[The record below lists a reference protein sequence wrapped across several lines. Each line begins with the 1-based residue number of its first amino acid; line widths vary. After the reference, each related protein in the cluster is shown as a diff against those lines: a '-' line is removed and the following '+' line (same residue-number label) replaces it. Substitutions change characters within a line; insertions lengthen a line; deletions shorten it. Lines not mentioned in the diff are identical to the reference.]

1 MGEITPNNA
10 VAPSVVYR
18 FGLFT
23 LDSASGT
30 LTRNG
35 IRVKLQDQP
44 FQLLVLLLERS
55 GQIVSRE
62 EIQQRLWPGNTFVEF
77 DKSLGVAVLKVRE
90 ALADEANNPRFVET
104 VPRRGYRFI
113 VPVSMQDPNESAAA
127 RKPDQ
132 DQEGRS
138 EVSTREQLAASVR
151 PSLWRGWYWILPLAM
166 VVMGFAV
173 YRFRLVS
180 HASSPANV
188 ALSNVRVRRSVAVLG
203 FRNLP
208 GRPEDKWL
216 SPAFCEMLNTDLA
229 AGGELRLVS
238 GEDVA
243 RAKSELPLADED
255 TLAGSTLHR
264 LRVDPGA
271 DVVVLGSYV
280 VLATKGTNHIR
291 LDVRVQDT
299 ARGETIAEQS
309 FTGNEENLFELAT
322 QAGQAL
328 RQSLGIGLASTQ
340 ASLQAS
346 AALPSNQEAIRFYT
360 AGRERLWAFDYMHA
374 RDLLLKAVAADPT
387 YPLAHAA
394 LSEVW
399 ERLDYSAKAKA
410 EAERALQLSEHLSQ
424 EERLLVEG
432 QYRTVIEDRPKAVA
446 AYQALF
452 DLFPDNLEYGLRL
465 ASAQRWVKP
474 ADSLRTLDIL
484 RHLPAPAGED
494 PRIDRSEASAWIN
507 QDFAKGHAAAERA
520 IAKGTAQGSR
530 LLVAHVYGILCQQG
544 ANGGASIT
552 DAMAACENSRQ
563 RSAAAGDRNGEAR
576 TMNDFAGL
584 YFFQGDL
591 ARAEAIWREAIPKF
605 REIGDRQGV
614 AAATNN
620 LGDVLLMRG
629 RLGEA
634 KKFLQQAIPNYQ
646 AVEDKDGLAR
656 VLNDLGDLSRQKGDL
671 EAALTSYREA
681 RATGE
686 EIDDKSAIGY
696 VLTGMGDVYLDRGD
710 LVAARRAYEESLTLR
725 KQTGEKQAV
734 AETELALARVSL
746 EDGHAAHAESV
757 IRKCKEQFQQDH
769 EADDEL
775 SASTVL
781 IDALVAE
788 GKYADAAREVNAE
801 KPLAA
806 KSVNELFRLRLDLA
820 SARLELVTDHRE
832 SSRTGLTST
841 LQSAHAR
848 GLLGTEFEARLALAD
863 LKVRSG
869 QRSAGEADLLALE
882 EAARGKG
889 FGLIVGKALAI
900 RHNSKKQ
907 VL

>member
-1 MGEITPNNA
+1 MMPTSSPR
-10 VAPSVVYR
+10 PFKYR
-18 FGLFT
+18 FGPFE
-23 LDSASGT
+23 LDPTEGH
-30 LTRNG
+30 LLRHG
-35 IRVKLQDQP
+35 IPVRLQDLP
-44 FQLLVLLLERS
+44 YRLLLMLAERPEK
-55 GQIVSRE
+55 IVTRE
-62 EIQQRLWPGNTFVEF
+62 EMRQHLWPRDTFVEF
-77 DKSLGVAVLKVRE
+77 DNSLGVAIRKVRDALNDNTE
-90 ALADEANNPRFVET
+90 APRYVET
-104 VPRRGYRFI
+104 IPRRGYRFLAPVEVLLAPKETEASPTPQGQPTGTAAEQRPGAMVRIPVRQRHLWI
-113 VPVSMQDPNESAAA
+113 VVILVLLVTSA
-127 RKPDQ
+127 
-132 DQEGRS
+132 GTYWFRS
-138 EVSTREQLAASVR
+138 LRPRVAASG
-151 PSLWRGWYWILPLAM
+151 RG
-166 VVMGFAV
+166 V
-173 YRFRLVS
+173 
-180 HASSPANV
+180 ASTIH
-188 ALSNVRVRRSVAVLG
+188 VRRSVAVLG
-203 FRNLP
+203 FRNLL
-208 GRPEDKWL
+208 GRPQDKWL

-243 RAKSELPLADED
+243 RAKSEIPLPDED
-255 TLAGSTLHR
+255 TLAKSTLQR

-271 DVVVLGSYV
+271 DVVVLGSYT
-280 VLATKGTNHIR
+280 VLASKGTNQIR
-291 LDVRVQDT
+291 LDLRLQDT

-328 RQSLGIGLASTQ
+328 RKSLGVGSASTQ
-340 ASLQAS
+340 ASVQAS
-346 AALPSNQEAIRFYT
+346 AALPSNQDAIRFYT
-360 AGRERLWAFDYMHA
+360 AGRERLWAFDYMNA

-387 YPLAHAA
+387 FPLAHAA

-399 ERLDYSAKAKA
+399 DRLDYSAKAKV
-410 EAERALQLSEHLSQ
+410 EAERALQLSGHLSQ
-424 EERLLVEG
+424 EERLLIEG
-432 QYRTVIEDRPKAVA
+432 QYRDTIEEYPKAIG

-494 PRIDRSEASAWIN
+494 PRIDSSEASAWIN
-507 QDFAKGHAAAERA
+507 QDFAKAHAAAERA

-530 LLVAHVYGILCQQG
+530 LLVAHVHGILCQQG
-544 ANGGASIT
+544 ANGGVSIT
-552 DAMAACENSRQ
+552 DAMAACEISRQ
-563 RSAAAGDRNGEAR
+563 WSAAIGDRNGEAR

-591 ARAEAIWREAIPKF
+591 ARAEAMWREAIPKF
-605 REIGDRQGV
+605 HEIGDRQGV

-634 KKFLQQAIPNYQ
+634 KKSLQQAIPNYR

-656 VLNDLGDLSRQKGDL
+656 VLNDLGDLSWQEGDL
-671 EAALTSYREA
+671 DAAFTTYQKA
-681 RATGE
+681 KATGE
-686 EIDDKSAIGY
+686 EIDDKSAIAY
-696 VLTGMGDVYLDRGD
+696 VLTGMGNVYLDRGD

-725 KQTGEKQAV
+725 KQTGEKQTV

-746 EDGHAAHAESV
+746 EEGHAADAESV
-757 IRKCKEQFQQDH
+757 IRKCKAQFQQDH

-788 GKYADAAREVNAE
+788 GKYADATREVDAE
-801 KPLAA
+801 KTLAA

-832 SSRTGLTST
+832 SSRAGLTST
-841 LQSAHAR
+841 IQSAQAR
-848 GLLGTEFEARLALAD
+848 GLLGTEFEARLTLAE
-863 LKVRSG
+863 LKEKSG
-869 QRSAGEADLLALE
+869 QRSAAQADLLALE
-882 EAARGKG
+882 EEARGKG
-889 FGLIVGKALAI
+889 FGLIVSKALSI
-900 RHNSKKQ
+900 RHNGKKQ

>member
-1 MGEITPNNA
+1 MREITPSNS
-10 VAPSVVYR
+10 VAQGGVYG
-18 FGLFT
+18 FGLFV
-23 LDSASGT
+23 LDSAGGI
-30 LTRNG
+30 LTRKG

-44 FQLLVLLLERS
+44 FQLLGLLLERS

-62 EIQQRLWPGNTFVEF
+62 EIQQRLWAGNTFVEF

-113 VPVSMQDPNESAAA
+113 APVSIQDPNEAAA
-127 RKPDQ
+127 GRKPDR
-132 DQEGRS
+132 DQERS
-138 EVSTREQLAASVR
+138 SAVSAGEQLTASVR
-151 PSLWRGWYWILPLAM
+151 PSPWRGWIWILPVAVL
-166 VVMGFAV
+166 VVGFAV
-173 YRFRLVS
+173 YRIRLVS
-180 HASSPANV
+180 YSSSPANV

-255 TLAGSTLHR
+255 TLAKSTLQR

-271 DVVVLGSYV
+271 DMVVVGSYT
-280 VLATKGTNHIR
+280 VLAANGTNQIR
-291 LDVRVQDT
+291 LDLRLQDT
-299 ARGETIAEQS
+299 TRGETIAEQS
-309 FTGNEENLFELAT
+309 FTGNEQNLFELAT

-328 RQSLGIGLASTQ
+328 RQSLGIGPAPTQ

-346 AALPSNQEAIRFYT
+346 AALPSNQDAIRFYT

-374 RDLLLKAVAADPT
+374 RDLLIKAAAADPT

-399 ERLDYSAKAKA
+399 DRLDYSAKAKA
-410 EAERALQLSEHLSQ
+410 EAERALQLSGHLSR
-424 EERLLVEG
+424 EEGLLVEG
-432 QYRTVIEDRPKAVA
+432 QYRTVVEDRPKAVA
-446 AYQALF
+446 AYQSLF

-484 RHLPAPAGED
+484 RHLPSPVGED
-494 PRIDRSEASAWIN
+494 PRIDWSEASAWIN
-507 QDFAKGHAAAERA
+507 QDFAKAHTAAERA

-544 ANGGASIT
+544 ANGGASIA

-563 RSAAAGDRNGEAR
+563 WSAAAGDRNGEAR
-576 TMNDFAGL
+576 TMNDFAAL

-591 ARAEAIWREAIPKF
+591 ARAEAMWRETIPEF

-634 KKFLQQAIPNYQ
+634 KKFLQQAILNYQ

-671 EAALTSYREA
+671 EAAFTTYRKA
-681 RATGE
+681 KATGE
-686 EIDDKSAIGY
+686 QIDDKSAIAY

-710 LVAARRAYEESLTLR
+710 LAAARRAYEESLTLR
-725 KQTGEKQAV
+725 KQTGEKQTV

-746 EDGHAAHAESV
+746 EEGYAADTESV

-788 GKYADAAREVNAE
+788 GKYADAAREVDAD
-801 KPLAA
+801 KPMAA
-806 KSVNELFRLRLDLA
+806 KSVNKLLLLRLDLA

-841 LQSAHAR
+841 LQSAQAS
-848 GLLGTEFEARLALAD
+848 GVLGTEFEARLALAE
-863 LKVRSG
+863 LKEKSR
-869 QRSAGEADLLALE
+869 QRGAAQADLLALE
-882 EAARGKG
+882 EAARSKG
-889 FGLIVGKALAI
+889 FGLIAGKALSV
-900 RHNSKKQ
+900 RHNGKKQ
-907 VL
+907 VP

>member
-1 MGEITPNNA
+1 MSGVTPNGHR
-10 VAPSVVYR
+10 YR
-18 FGLFT
+18 FGPFELNT
-23 LDSASGT
+23 SEESLS
-30 LTRNG
+30 RNG
-35 IRVKLQDQP
+35 TRLKVQDLP
-44 FQLLVLLLERS
+44 YRLLVILVERP
-55 GQIVSRE
+55 GEIVTRE
-62 EIQQRLWPGNTFVEF
+62 QVRERLWPENTFVEF
-77 DKSLGVAVLKVRE
+77 DNSLGVAIRKIRD
-90 ALADEANNPRFVET
+90 ALRDNADAPCYVET
-104 VPRRGYRFI
+104 VPRRGYRFLA
-113 VPVSMQDPNESAAA
+113 PVEVLPSAEGTEVR
-127 RKPDQ
+127 RKPESGFDGSVTEQ
-132 DQEGRS
+132 PPGAVPGIGLPERRVWIVVTLVLLVTGAAMYFFRS
-138 EVSTREQLAASVR
+138 LRPHTADGARGVVSTV
-151 PSLWRGWYWILPLAM
+151 
-166 VVMGFAV
+166 
-173 YRFRLVS
+173 
-180 HASSPANV
+180 H
-188 ALSNVRVRRSVAVLG
+188 VRRSVAVLG

-243 RAKSELPLADED
+243 RAKSDLPLADED
-255 TLAGSTLHR
+255 TLAKSTLQR

-271 DVVVLGSYV
+271 DVVVLGSYT
-280 VLATKGTNHIR
+280 VLATQGTKHIR

-328 RQSLGIGLASTQ
+328 RQSLGIGSASTQ

-346 AALPSNQEAIRFYT
+346 AALPSNQDAIRFYT

-374 RDLLLKAVAADPT
+374 RDLLLQAVAADPT
-387 YPLAHAA
+387 YPLAHSA

-399 ERLDYSAKAKA
+399 DRLDYSAKAKA
-410 EAERALQLSEHLSQ
+410 EAERALQLSGHLSQ

-507 QDFAKGHAAAERA
+507 QDFEKGHAAAERA

-563 RSAAAGDRNGEAR
+563 WSAAAGDRNGEAR

-591 ARAEAIWREAIPKF
+591 AQAEAMWREAIPKF

-686 EIDDKSAIGY
+686 EIDDKSAIAY

-725 KQTGEKQAV
+725 KQTGEKQTV

-746 EDGHAAHAESV
+746 EQGHAADAESV

-788 GKYADAAREVNAE
+788 GKYADAAREVDAE

-820 SARLELVTDHRE
+820 SARLELVTNHRE

-841 LQSAHAR
+841 LQRAHAR
-848 GLLGTEFEARLALAD
+848 GLLGTEFEARLSLAE
-863 LKVRSG
+863 LEERSG

-882 EAARGKG
+882 AAARAKG
-889 FGLIVGKALAI
+889 FGLIVGKALSI
-900 RHNSKKQ
+900 RHSGKKQ